1 MTERYLTC
9 AEAGDIA
16 REQPDTIRRRCKAGQ
31 IQAVKL
37 GKQWRIAESELVR
50 FLSPG
55 IHKSPRKRLTAKQE
69 QAIGESA

>member
-16 REQPDTIRRRCKAGQ
+16 RESADTIRRRCKAGQ

-37 GKQWRIAESELVR
+37 GGSWRISESELTR

-55 IHKSPRKRLTAKQE
+55 LHGSPRKRLTAKQE
-69 QAIGESA
+69 QQLGVTA

>member
-16 REQPDTIRRRCKAGQ
+16 RESADTIRRRCKAGQ
-31 IQAVKL
+31 IHAVKL
-37 GKQWRIAESELVR
+37 GKQWRIAESEMAR

-55 IHKSPRKRLTAKQE
+55 IHGSPRKRLTAKQE
-69 QAIGESA
+69 QALGVSA